1 MDSKFPFYNIYYT
14 RTDSDS
20 STILV
25 GECIHASYT
34 TNFVLANIRFRRYQ
48 KMTTE
53 NIEWV
58 SKTGLLSSF
67 RSQLEQLLAKPFN
80 ECIEGRIY
88 QLKQIIDEIE
98 RA

>member
-1 MDSKFPFYNIYYT
+1 
-14 RTDSDS
+14 
-20 STILV
+20 
-25 GECIHASYT
+25 
-34 TNFVLANIRFRRYQ
+34 
-48 KMTTE
+48 MTTE